1 MLVTT
6 ECHNDILG
14 KSMTVGKKKRE
25 KTSTSHKASRQ
36 VAAQDY

>member
-14 KSMTVGKKKRE
+14 KSMSVGKKGE